1 MAIQDYG
8 LFGGGSVT
16 NRDLQEQRMADRYA
30 NTVVDTSG
38 NRGYTNRVGN
48 YMSSMGGKKMSFPLG
63 SLLGGRGNA
72 ARYAEE
78 DYLRQKALND
88 EAYERSLPWDISGP
102 LGSVTYDRE
111 NKTITQEMSE
121 DARGVMDRFLGRSA
135 DFGDAISTYD
145 PMEMQQNLYN
155 QQRGLFTEQ
164 DNLARMRAEEQ
175 AIARGTSDSTVNY
188 WDERARL
195 DAINQRDLG
204 LQADSFVQSQS
215 LLDSQIA
222 REQGYAQSGFNLAG
236 QANPYFS
243 PSILAG
249 QGSHTAKNMAGMSA
263 SSMNWADALSA
274 KSAARSSMLGKFASS
289 LFSV

>member
-1 MAIQDYG
+1 MSLFDKNSGSFNQGAGASVSTPTFGKATPATVYGSSGPTNRRGRPGGQNRAQLRNSKFQIPGG
-8 LFGGGSVT
+8 LFGG
-16 NRDLQEQRMADRYA
+16 M
-30 NTVVDTSG
+30 G
-38 NRGYTNRVGN
+38 N
-48 YMSSMGGKKMSFPLG
+48 SSRF
-63 SLLGGRGNA
+63 
-72 ARYAEE
+72 AEE
-78 DYLRQKALND
+78 DFLRQKALND

-111 NKTITQEMSE
+111 NKTITQEMSD
-121 DARGVMDRFLGRSA
+121 DARGVMERFLGRSA
-135 DFGDAISTYD
+135 AFGDEISTYD

-155 QQRGLFTEQ
+155 QQRGLFAEQ

-175 AIARGTSDSTVNY
+175 AIARGTRDSTVNY

-204 LQADSFVQSQS
+204 LQADSFMQSQA

-222 REQGYAQSGFNLAG
+222 REQGYAQAGFSLAG

-263 SSMNWADALSA
+263 ASMNWADALAA
-274 KSAARSSMLGKFASS
+274 KSAGRSGMLGQFASS

>member
-1 MAIQDYG
+1 MSIFDRNSGNYDAAAGRSYGTPTFSKASDSRRYATGPTNARGRPGGINRNKSATGGGIKIPGG
-8 LFGGGSVT
+8 LFGGSNG
-16 NRDLQEQRMADRYA
+16 
-30 NTVVDTSG
+30 
-38 NRGYTNRVGN
+38 
-48 YMSSMGGKKMSFPLG
+48 
-63 SLLGGRGNA
+63 

-111 NKTITQEMSE
+111 NKTITQEMSD
-121 DARGVMDRFLGRSA
+121 DARGVMERFLGRSA
-135 DFGDAISTYD
+135 AFGDSISTYD

-222 REQGYAQSGFNLAG
+222 REQGYAQAGFNLAG

-263 SSMNWADALSA
+263 ASMNWADALAA
-274 KSAARSSMLGKFASS
+274 KSAGRSSMLGQFASS

>member
-1 MAIQDYG
+1 MSIFDRNSGNYDAAAGRSYG
-8 LFGGGSVT
+8 TPTFSKASDS
-16 NRDLQEQRMADRYA
+16 RRYA
-30 NTVVDTSG
+30 TGPINARG
-38 NRGYTNRVGN
+38 RPGGMNRNKSATGERIQIP
-48 YMSSMGGKKMSFPLG
+48 GG
-63 SLLGGRGNA
+63 LLGGMGNA

-78 DYLRQKALND
+78 DFLRQKALND

-111 NKTITQEMSE
+111 NKTITQEMSD
-121 DARGVMDRFLGRSA
+121 DARGVMERFLGRSA
-135 DFGDAISTYD
+135 AFGDAISTYD

-222 REQGYAQSGFNLAG
+222 REQGYAQAGFNLAG

-263 SSMNWADALSA
+263 ASMNWADALSA
-274 KSAARSSMLGKFASS
+274 KSAARSSMLGQFASS